1 MAQRGARVGGAR
13 PPAEALR
20 GMVPRSTGWAPAA
33 RPAGAAGS
41 SREAAPGGVV
51 LRAAWARSSSI
62 SRFCRAI
69 SACCCWMMLSCSR
82 RPPRASPPRS
92 APPGQALRARPRAA
106 RARAALAPGQ
116 RAVRRPPRAACP
128 NPAPPPPRLRG
139 GVCRR
144 ISARKGKGGRRAGR
158 RAGAKGRAG
167 GGACTR
173 CCRGRGGLRRGLCAR
188 RARLRG
194 RGVPQQGLYGRI
206 ELALVILARLCR
218 LRRSAVL
225 WRSLHVALR
234 RAHRDIGRRRA
245 RQRQCR
251 HDPTPVGSERSDA
264 P

>member
-1 MAQRGARVGGAR
+1 VGGAR

-33 RPAGAAGS
+33 RGAAGS
-41 SREAAPGGVV
+41 SREAAPGGVAPSA
-51 LRAAWARSSSI
+51 LALAAWARSSSI

-92 APPGQALRARPRAA
+92 APPGPALRA
-106 RARAALAPGQ
+106 RARAALAPGR

-128 NPAPPPPRLRG
+128 TPAPPPPRLRG

-144 ISARKGKGGRRAGR
+144 ISAREGKGGRRAGR

-167 GGACTR
+167 GGAGTR

-194 RGVPQQGLYGRI
+194 RGVPQQGLYGRV
-206 ELALVILARLCR
+206 ELALVILVRLCR

-245 RQRQCR
+245 RQRQR
-251 HDPTPVGSERSDA
+251 GHDPTPVGSERSNA